1 MKLKS
6 SLVVLLIVAGCGDDA
21 GAGAAAGGGAGG
33 ATTSSSSGSTGGESS
48 SSSSSTSGTGGGG
61 AGTGGGGAGTGGGGA
76 GTGGGGAGTGGGGT
90 GIEEALAAC
99 EEWRSGYS
107 AVSLILGC
115 NDPDVDDPTYCD
127 EFATNDCLL
136 ESGAL
141 WACEAPSF
149 MESNCAC
156 VDPKN
161 GPFLDCVDNCGAEL
175 QALINCFGS

>member
-21 GAGAAAGGGAGG
+21 GAGAGASGGAGG
-33 ATTSSSSGSTGGESS
+33 ATTSSSSGSTGGASS
-48 SSSSSTSGTGGGG
+48 SSSSSTSGSGGGGADTGGAATGGGG
-61 AGTGGGGAGTGGGGA
+61 AGTGGGGAGTGGGGI
-76 GTGGGGAGTGGGGT
+76 

>member
-1 MKLKS
+1 MIACADIPSRGEEARLDVRREERVPS
-6 SLVVLLIVAGCGDDA
+6 CDEAAVTGGTATGGAGTG
-21 GAGAAAGGGAGG
+21 GGAAA
-33 ATTSSSSGSTGGESS
+33 
-48 SSSSSTSGTGGGG
+48 TGGGG
-61 AGTGGGGAGTGGGGA
+61 AGTGGGAS
-76 GTGGGGAGTGGGGT
+76 

-99 EEWRSGYS
+99 EEWRSSYS

-161 GPFLDCVDNCGAEL
+161 GPFLDCVDDCGAEL